1 MRAILTMAAKDLRL
15 MSRDWL
21 GMFFII
27 GFPIAMSIF
36 FGVVM
41 GSMGGDNS
49 PPLRVAVVDEDNSPA
64 SKQFVDE
71 LKKSGSNLDIEEQ
84 SREDAMDRV
93 RRGKVVGM
101 IALPRGFGESAGLFW
116 KEPPVIELGVDPSR
130 KAEAGMLQGNIM
142 QALGKRMFSQ
152 FQDPRAMGKFLDSAK
167 EQIAGASDMPIAMRV
182 SLTALMGSLEGW
194 RKTWEEAEAAEESD
208 DASDDDRGADESEKS
223 EAGGPEFQLAK
234 IETIDVTRKA
244 EKGSREELFSRL
256 RSKWDISF
264 PQAIVW
270 GILACAAGFAISIV
284 RERQH
289 GTLLRLQVAPVTRGQ
304 LVAGKATA
312 CFVAVIG
319 VIAVM
324 AALGVWLGMR
334 PVSYALLALAA
345 VCIAFCFVGI
355 MMLMSTIGKTEEA
368 VSGAAWGA
376 NMLMA
381 MFGGGMI
388 PLLFMPLFMQ
398 TLSNLSPV
406 KWSVLAMEG
415 AIWRGFSLSEML
427 LPCGILLAVGAV
439 CLAIGTATLSRATR

>member
-1 MRAILTMAAKDLRL
+1 MRAILTMALKDLRL

-36 FGVVM
+36 FGTVM
-41 GSMGGDNS
+41 GSMGGDDS
-49 PPLRVAVVDEDNSPA
+49 PPLRVAVVDEDESPA
-64 SKQFVDE
+64 SNQFVEE
-71 LKKSGSNLDIEEQ
+71 LKAGGKVEIEDL
-84 SREDAMDRV
+84 SREMAIDRV
-93 RRGKVVGM
+93 RTGKVVGM
-101 IALPRGFGESAGLFW
+101 IALPRGFGESAGLMW
-116 KEPPVIELGVDPSR
+116 MEPPAIELGVDPSR

-142 QALGKRMFSQ
+142 QAMGKLMFSR
-152 FQDPRAMGKFLDSAK
+152 FQDPSSMSKSIGLAK
-167 EQIAGASDMPIAMRV
+167 EQIAGADDMSAPMKLALGQLMD
-182 SLTALMGSLEGW
+182 SLDGW
-194 RKTWEEAEAAEESD
+194 QKTWEETEAANAAENANTD
-208 DASDDDRGADESEKS
+208 DGKTAEND
-223 EAGGPEFQLAK
+223 GGPQFQLAR
-234 IETIDVTRKA
+234 IETIDVTHKA
-244 EKGSREELFSRL
+244 EKGSREELFSRI

-289 GTLLRLQVAPVTRGQ
+289 GTLLRLQVAPVSRAQ

-312 CFVAVIG
+312 CFLAVIG
-319 VIAVM
+319 VIGVM
-324 AALGVWLGMR
+324 VVLGVWLGMR
-334 PVSYALLALAA
+334 PVSYALLTLAA

-355 MMLMSTIGKTEEA
+355 MMLMSVIGKTEEA

-388 PLLFMPLFMQ
+388 PLLFMPAFMR
-398 TLSNLSPV
+398 TLSNASPV

-415 AIWRGFSLSEML
+415 AIWRGFTLSEML

-439 CLAIGTATLSRATR
+439 CLAIGTTVLSRATN